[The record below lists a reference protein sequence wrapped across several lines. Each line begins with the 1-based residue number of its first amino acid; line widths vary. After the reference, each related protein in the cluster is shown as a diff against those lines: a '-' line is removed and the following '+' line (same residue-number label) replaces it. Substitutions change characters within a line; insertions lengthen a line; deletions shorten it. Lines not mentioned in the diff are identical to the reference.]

1 MFLCY
6 CSRRALCQC
15 IVPYLTRN
23 LKWKSPYVALP
34 YFGEKPEKS
43 EKALF
48 RSLMM
53 IHTSL
58 AQQLQVSHN
67 KLETK
72 CKKSARFSFHFRNA
86 IKFSYSIF
94 KG

>member
-6 CSRRALCQC
+6 CSRRALHQC
-15 IVPYLTRN
+15 IAPYLTIN

-34 YFGEKPEKS
+34 YFREKSEKS

-53 IHTSL
+53 IHISS
-58 AQQLQVSHN
+58 AIAGESQQIRDKV
-67 KLETK
+67 
-72 CKKSARFSFHFRNA
+72 
-86 IKFSYSIF
+86 
-94 KG
+94 